1 MIVHRFTL
9 GGVTDTALGI
19 QLLAGYDDPAAPS
32 TRDRTLEIPG
42 KHGTWNFGAVMT
54 EKEFNLRCAFVDC
67 TSQATLQAAIRT
79 LNDLLFDNDGKP
91 EDLAL
96 VFDKE
101 PNYTY
106 TVRYKGSLPILR
118 LVGATVGEFNL
129 PLVAADPYAYGAED
143 TDTANVIAAYQTM
156 SVENAG
162 DYRTPPVLTITMKA
176 GSGDVTGFTLICR
189 QLK

>member
-9 GGVTDTALGI
+9 GGVTDTTLGI

-42 KHGTWNFGAVMT
+42 KHGVWNFGSIMA
-54 EKEFNLRCAFVDC
+54 EKEFNLRCAFEC
-67 TSQATLQAAIRT
+67 ASQASLQARIRT
-79 LNDLLFDNDGKP
+79 LNDLLFDDDGKP
-91 EDLAL
+91 EDLSL

-101 PNYTY
+101 PDYTY
-106 TVRYKGSLPILR
+106 TVRYKGSLPIVR
-118 LVGATVGEFNL
+118 LVGATIGEFNL

-143 TDTANVIAAYQTM
+143 TDTANITAAYQEM
-156 SVENAG
+156 AIENAG
-162 DYRTPPVLTITMKA
+162 DYRTPPTITITNNGA
-176 GSGDVTGFTLICR
+176 GDVTGFTLVCR